1 MPEKMSAERRR
12 PFLQEGTRT
21 AKLASIMPDGRP
33 HVTPVW
39 FVLDGDD
46 VICTTWH
53 TSAKARSLRRDARVS
68 LCVDDDRPPFSFVML
83 EGTASISEDVA
94 QLRHWATQIGARYM
108 GPDRAEE
115 FGARNGVAGEL
126 LIRITPTRSVAE
138 DRIAG

>member
-1 MPEKMSAERRR
+1 MPERMSPERLRA
-12 PFLQEGTRT
+12 FLQEGTRT
-21 AKLASIMPDGRP
+21 AKLASVLPDGRP

-39 FVLDGDD
+39 FVLDGED

-53 TSAKARSLRRDARVS
+53 TSAKARSLRGDPRVS

-83 EGTASISEDVA
+83 EGTASISEDLA

-115 FGARNGVAGEL
+115 FGARNGVQGEL
-126 LIRITPTRSVAE
+126 LIRIKPTRIVAE
-138 DRIAG
+138 DSVAG

>member
-1 MPEKMSAERRR
+1 MSTERRR
-12 PFLQEGTRT
+12 AFLQEGTRT

-46 VICTTWH
+46 LICTTWH
-53 TSAKARSLRRDARVS
+53 TSAKARSLRRDPRVS

-83 EGTASISEDVA
+83 EGTASISEDLA

-115 FGARNGVAGEL
+115 FGARNGVQGEL
-126 LIRITPTRSVAE
+126 LIRITPTRIVAE
-138 DRIAG
+138 DSVAG